1 MRISDW
7 SSDVCS
13 SDLLER
19 TDGQPGDDVVL
30 TIDAELQRYAIDRL
44 SGESAAAV
52 VMDIHTGEI
61 LSLVSNPGFDPNWF
75 NVGITQAQ
83 WKLLSTDKYK
93 PLTNKAIQGQYP
105 PGSTFKM
112 MVGMAALAS
121 GAIDANTRENGRASV
136 RERVCHYVENS
147 GVAVTLKK

>member
-1 MRISDW
+1 MRRRHTRCALVTGVQTCALPIS
-7 SSDVCS
+7 
-13 SDLLER
+13 
-19 TDGQPGDDVVL
+19 
-30 TIDAELQRYAIDRL
+30 
-44 SGESAAAV
+44 V

-112 MVGMAALAS
+112 MVGMAALES
-121 GAIDANTRENGRASV
+121 GAIDANTRV
-136 RERVCHYVENS
+136 F
-147 GVAVTLKK
+147 